1 MNDVTDRVVLI
12 TGAAG
17 NLGFATAQAFQKAG
31 ARTVL
36 IERSEKKLR
45 ETFAGLSDSRRHL
58 LVGAV
63 ELTDA
68 QSVMRLADRVI
79 DRFGRVDVLVNTVGG
94 YRGGKPVHEDDL
106 ENWDFLFDI
115 NVRTTLHGCR
125 AVIPHMLR
133 QKQGKIVNV
142 ASRGALAGSGWSAAS
157 SASKS
162 AVVRLTESLADE
174 LKEAGINV
182 NCVLPGTID
191 TPQNREAMSRSNQA
205 GWVSPSAIADV
216 IVFLASDAARAIN
229 GVAVPV
235 FGKA

>member
-1 MNDVTDRVVLI
+1 MIDATDRVVLV

-17 NLGFATAQAFQKAG
+17 NLGFATAQAFQNAG

-36 IERSEKKLR
+36 IERSENKLR
-45 ETFAGLSDSRRHL
+45 EAFAGLADSRRHL
-58 LVGAV
+58 LAGGV

-68 QSVMRLADRVI
+68 RSVMRLADRVI

-133 QKQGKIVNV
+133 QKHGKIVNV
-142 ASRGALAGSGWSAAS
+142 ASRGALAGGGWSAAS

-162 AVVRLTESLADE
+162 AVARLTESLADE

-191 TPQNREAMSRSNQA
+191 TPQNREAMPRSN
-205 GWVSPSAIADV
+205 SPWAIADV
-216 IVFLASDAARAIN
+216 IVFLASDGARAIN
-229 GVAVPV
+229 GAAVPV